1 MKCVHGVYPI
11 NRLTFNF
18 RAANFQHLAIV
29 CEGLGCFG
37 PELGSLAFQRLKIT
51 RCWALPWHLGLVLPW
66 YLGVRR
72 GFCRFCGGRFHGGS
86 FPGCLAELRG
96 ATLWSSKSTL
106 CQILSRTHRGVQAET
121 PEKNTKNKGTGK
133 DSRWQSWVLIAKGMF
148 RGIWSHHLWP
158 QRSASASAGL
168 GVPRVPWNP

>member
-1 MKCVHGVYPI
+1 MLIPGLEKLEVPSRTPGKVTI
-11 NRLTFNF
+11 LTDPKNNTLPSHKAELQRELRTSDVLGWPFEMAKF
-18 RAANFQHLAIV
+18 TVSHHEMCSWCISDKQTHFQLQGLSTNFQHLAIV

-72 GFCRFCGGRFHGGS
+72 GFCRFCGALHGGS

-96 ATLWSSKSTL
+96 AT
-106 CQILSRTHRGVQAET
+106 V
-121 PEKNTKNKGTGK
+121 
-133 DSRWQSWVLIAKGMF
+133 
-148 RGIWSHHLWP
+148 
-158 QRSASASAGL
+158 
-168 GVPRVPWNP
+168 